1 MTTARWSD
9 EEVRHGGCLQKAPAA
24 KQPGRRGCAVV
35 RGASRASLKTFTED
49 RDGRRLR
56 DRTPES
62 GESGVKV
69 RRRKVQVLHR
79 RIKEGTYDLDWRLAT
94 ILDKMVEDIAAQMDR
109 GERP

>member
-24 KQPGRRGCAVV
+24 KQPGRRGCAVA
-35 RGASRASLKTFTED
+35 RGASRASRKTFIQD
-49 RDGRRLR
+49 RDGRRFR
-56 DRTPES
+56 DGTPES
-62 GESGVKV
+62 GGSKGKV
-69 RRRKVQVLHR
+69 RRRKIQALRR